1 MVTGIIDAST
11 GTEIDEKEIMELMR
25 QNKLMQ
31 EQFSG
36 LDTGRRSASR
46 RRSSRTGSAS
56 GTGHHRNLNAS
67 MFGDDVERRG
77 EKLSEQLDQ

>member
-1 MVTGIIDAST
+1 
-11 GTEIDEKEIMELMR
+11 
-25 QNKLMQ
+25 MQ

-36 LDTGRRSASR
+36 LASGRGSASR

-56 GTGHHRNLNAS
+56 GTGHRRNLDAS

-77 EKLSEQLDQ
+77 ERLYEKLEGEHPVIGVLKKIDPIIWRISMAYE